1 VRTAFRLS
9 RVALHVMVGV
19 ATVAMVY
26 PRASHT
32 LRIRLKQR
40 WSRQMLSILGVGL
53 PRGDGLA
60 VPKGDMLVA
69 NHISWLDIFV
79 INAVAPS
86 SFVSK
91 DDVKAWPV
99 FGWLSERTDTL
110 FLERGSRRAAHR
122 MGEQLQECLR
132 QGQRVALFP
141 EGTTS
146 DGSHVLPFHGAL
158 MQPAVDAGCTI
169 QPLALRY
176 LDRKGEIS
184 QAPAYV
190 GNKTLWQTL
199 HAIAA
204 ASGLSAEPHF
214 LPPVSAAGTDRRH
227 LAATLHRHIA
237 HALGHL

>member
-1 VRTAFRLS
+1 
-9 RVALHVMVGV
+9 MYGV
-19 ATVAMVY
+19 ATVAAVY
-26 PRASHT
+26 PAASRG
-32 LRIRLKQR
+32 LRIRIKQR
-40 WSRQMLSILGVGL
+40 WSRQMLSMLGVAL
-53 PRGDGLA
+53 PRGNGLGA
-60 VPKGDMLVA
+60 PKGDMLVA

-79 INAVAPS
+79 INALAPS

-91 DDVKAWPV
+91 DEVKSWPV
-99 FGWLSERTDTL
+99 IGWLSEKTDTI

-158 MQPAVDAGCTI
+158 MQPAVDAGCTV

-176 LDRKGEIS
+176 LDRNGAIS

-190 GNKTLWQTL
+190 GDKTLWQTL

-204 ASGLSAEPHF
+204 APSLSAVPHF
-214 LPPVSAAGTDRRH
+214 LPPVPATGTDRRH
-227 LAATLHRHIA
+227 LAAALHRHIA
-237 HALGHL
+237 HALAHP

>member
-1 VRTAFRLS
+1 
-9 RVALHVMVGV
+9 
-19 ATVAMVY
+19 
-26 PRASHT
+26 
-32 LRIRLKQR
+32 
-40 WSRQMLSILGVGL
+40 MLSMLGVDLLHGNGHAG
-53 PRGDGLA
+53 PE
-60 VPKGDMLVA
+60 GDMLVA

-91 DDVKAWPV
+91 DDVKSWPV
-99 FGWLSERTDTL
+99 LGWLSERADTI

-158 MQPAVDAGCTI
+158 MQPAVDAGCTV
-169 QPLALRY
+169 QPLVLRY
-176 LDRKGEIS
+176 LDGAGGVSR
-184 QAPAYV
+184 APAYV
-190 GNKTLWQTL
+190 GDKTLWQTL

-204 ASGLSAEPHF
+204 APSLSAVPHF
-214 LPPVSAAGTDRRH
+214 LPPVSTAGTDRRH
-227 LAATLHRHIA
+227 LAATLHRHIS
-237 HALGHL
+237 HALARAS